1 MITFNKKTRIFHLT
15 NQSISYY
22 IYLNQEQRLEKLY
35 FGPYLSEISDADAI
49 RKANVD
55 NNSTQFYDD
64 KDHQEKTF
72 IDQFKSNYALL
83 ELSSHG
89 VIDKRGAPII
99 LRYKDGSRITE
110 FLYVEHR
117 INQGIQP
124 LKDMPHAL
132 DHDDAETLEILLKER
147 NHQVFVK
154 YFLTIYKDKDILV
167 KNFEIINHEK
177 EEVQIERAFSMQL
190 DLPSMDYRLVHFSGR
205 WAKERDYKVN
215 DIVDGV
221 QEVTSNYGRS
231 SHEENPFV
239 YLMEKNATM
248 NHGEVIGF
256 NMIYSGNFKW
266 RSFTDYFHNL
276 HITYGMNDEDFLWIL
291 KSNESFVTPQC
302 VISYSSNGVDKM
314 SQNFHAFI
322 KVNLI
327 TYPYEKD
334 YKPIL
339 FNSWEGCYFDFTTD
353 SIVSYIDDAKKI
365 GSELFVLD
373 DGWFGRRD
381 NDYDGLGDWYVNE
394 KKVDLHRVIEHC
406 HKQNMKFG
414 IWFEPEMVNPLS
426 DYYQNN
432 PHCILK
438 EDNNPLTIARHQFHL
453 DFSNPKVVDDIYEQM
468 IKILDTYEIDYIKWD
483 YNRVV
488 YETYSYAYGKE
499 RQGEI
504 YHRLVLGYYSLL
516 SRLIKRYPHI
526 MFEGCASGG
535 GRFDLGTLY
544 YCPQIWCSDESDPIQ
559 RMFIQYN
566 TSLGYPLSTMG
577 AHANANPIAS
587 YQTKAQIALFGTYG
601 YEMNPNRLSEKEM
614 EELSEVAKI
623 YKEYHQSVIEN
634 GTLYHISSP
643 NETNFLGLQSV
654 SQDQKSSL
662 FLFMNLLK
670 EGDCYRFV
678 RLQGLDPE
686 AYYWNSYDQQ
696 IFKGEYY
703 LKVGINFS
711 RDWFDEFRCLL
722 IELKHVEK

>member
-1 MITFNKKTRIFHLT
+1 MITFNEKTRIFHLT

-35 FGPYLSEISDADAI
+35 FGPYLSEISNADAI

-117 INQGIQP
+117 INQGILP

-147 NHQVFVK
+147 NHEVYVK

-167 KNFEIINHEK
+167 KNFEIMNHEK

-276 HITYGMNDEDFLWIL
+276 HITYGMNDEDFLCIL
-291 KSNESFVTPQC
+291 KPNESFVTPQC

-314 SQNFHAFI
+314 SQNFHTFI
-322 KVNLI
+322 KENLI

-468 IKILDTYEIDYIKWD
+468 VKILDAYEIDYIKWD

-516 SRLIKRYPHI
+516 SRLIERYPHI

-577 AHANANPIAS
+577 AHANANPITS